1 MEDFFS
7 KFMENLGIRMDGPM
21 KFRLYLQ
28 PAMSL
33 IYAIIAGVRDAKSGS
48 VPYLKGLI
56 FSKGERKDLVKEG
69 WKDIWKVFLLAI
81 IMEVIFQL
89 IVFKTVQPW
98 EAIKVSIF
106 LAIIPYIIFRGPV
119 NRIVSFFLK
128 KK

>member
-1 MEDFFS
+1 MDDLITRFI
-7 KFMENLGIRMDGPM
+7 ENLGIRLDGPM

-28 PAMSL
+28 PVMSL

-48 VPYLKGLI
+48 VPYFKGLI

-89 IVFKTVQPW
+89 IVFKTVHVF
-98 EAIKVSIF
+98 EAIRVSIF

-119 NRIVSFFLK
+119 NRIVSFFIK